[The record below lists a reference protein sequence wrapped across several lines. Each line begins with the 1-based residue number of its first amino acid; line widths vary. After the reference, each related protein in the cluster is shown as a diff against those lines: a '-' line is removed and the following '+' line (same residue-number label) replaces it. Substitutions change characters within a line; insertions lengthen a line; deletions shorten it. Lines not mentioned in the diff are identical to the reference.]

1 MISQVVRNEEELRV
15 LLRKEFKNSGSKCVP
30 TNKELDEQIENFMND
45 EDLAPDEYPIY
56 MFIDITFLYRGFD
69 VDCLTTSHTLTK
81 SQMRD
86 FMTKF

>member
-1 MISQVVRNEEELRV
+1 MISQVIRNEEELRA
-15 LLRKEFKNSGSKCVP
+15 LIRKELKKAGSQCAP
-30 TNKELDEQIENFMND
+30 TSKELDEQVENFMND
-45 EDLAPDEYPIY
+45 EDLVPDEYPIY
-56 MFIDITFLYRGFD
+56 MFIDFTFQYHGLS

>member
-1 MISQVVRNEEELRV
+1 MINQVVRNEEELRV
-15 LLRKEFKNSGSKCVP
+15 LLRKDLKKAGSKCAP
-30 TNKELDEQIENFMND
+30 TSKELDEQVENFMND

-56 MFIDITFLYRGFD
+56 IYVDFTFLYRGFD

-81 SQMRD
+81 SQMQD